1 MLKIVWLVVLA
12 AIAVKLLSG
21 HWPWHLLKAA
31 DRSAAAS
38 RARAMLGVREDASRQ
53 EIVEAHR
60 RRIAAVHP
68 DRGGSNEAVHEAD
81 AARDLLLARLGR
93 SGRD

>member
-1 MLKIVWLVVLA
+1 MLKIVWFVALA

-21 HWPWHLLKAA
+21 FWPWQLLKAA
-31 DRSAAAS
+31 DRNAAVS
-38 RARAMLGVREDASRQ
+38 RARGVLGVRPDATRE

-60 RRIAAVHP
+60 RRLTAVHP

-81 AARDLLLARLGR
+81 AARDLLLARLGKR
-93 SGRD
+93 R